1 MCYNGVGSAPLS
13 LPQIPQL
20 PVRRHTFIVA
30 DRRQVCYLLFWL
42 CKKIYNCRL
51 TERAPV
57 PWVLESIFLG
67 LVGLAQTSDEE
78 TKQYS
83 YQECG
88 DHYSSTYFR
97 CANFLDLG
105 DTLAVCFLG
114 DGDHCHHIV
123 AMLQFRSEKIS
134 VLLGQLRICMMHDV
148 VALGTAPDLVVHGL
162 FCGIVAVAVL
172 ADHTQCFLDV
182 TLTGPPVV
190 LGECDA
196 ILLLALCI
204 QRCI

>member
-51 TERAPV
+51 TERAPG

-97 CANFLDLG
+97 CANFLILR
-105 DTLAVCFLG
+105 L
-114 DGDHCHHIV
+114 HHP
-123 AMLQFRSEKIS
+123 
-134 VLLGQLRICMMHDV
+134 GQLRV
-148 VALGTAPDLVVHGL
+148 LGPVMLHQQCDGVLYL
-162 FCGIVAVAVL
+162 L
-172 ADHTQCFLDV
+172 ADVCDLSVHCV
-182 TLTGPPVV
+182 TLMWRHV
-190 LGECDA
+190 LQ
-196 ILLLALCI
+196 LV
-204 QRCI
+204 